1 MPSKHVLFAVSYQWI
16 KYIANLLPR
25 HALPLAAYLSWDNL
39 CLHCHFSN
47 LKWITA
53 LNTRAMKYSDASSAV
68 MKPDEHVLNAPTPH
82 LRSCHE
88 GIQCPIYCSWCP
100 FDLSFFFWMVH
111 NFNLAWHTS
120 SVSLWV
126 LKWGLFIPYGSSGCD
141 GSFDLENV
149 WLLPSDRTSVQIM
162 MLIKV
167 VHKMYKVS
175 SWHIYCKIIPI
186 NKTGP

>member
-68 MKPDEHVLNAPTPH
+68 MNPDEHVLNTPSPH

-88 GIQCPIYCSWCP
+88 GIQCPIYGSWCP
-100 FDLSFFFWMVH
+100 FDLSFFFFQWCIILTWPDTLPLCVCEPLSFEMG
-111 NFNLAWHTS
+111 FIY
-120 SVSLWV
+120 SLWEFRMWWLV
-126 LKWGLFIPYGSSGCD
+126 WSGERLTPAI
-141 GSFDLENV
+141 S
-149 WLLPSDRTSVQIM
+149 
-162 MLIKV
+162 
-167 VHKMYKVS
+167 
-175 SWHIYCKIIPI
+175 
-186 NKTGP
+186 